1 MTIART
7 QLITPLL
14 AFLIGCRG
22 DAGHAGE
29 QSHDHGGE
37 HEGGGEHK
45 GGGEHGGHSGE
56 IVLDAHVIERNGIST
71 EPAKRRLLLG
81 SLEVPAEV
89 QVNPDRT
96 AHVASLVPGRLVE
109 IRAALGDQVEEDD
122 VLAVVD
128 SVELGR
134 ARANLMAARAREKA
148 ASAERE
154 RMETLADEGI
164 SAKKLRVEA
173 RSRAE
178 QARAEVAAARATMSV
193 YSLKGGSGPEL
204 SLRSP
209 LSGTVIERH
218 ASPGEIVDRATPSFV
233 VADLTQLW
241 VMGRVYEQDLRR
253 VREGVEAEVA
263 LIAYP
268 GRTWPGVVDYISST
282 LDEDTRSVA
291 IRVVLENP
299 DGLLRPGM
307 FGTIALADG
316 KGGIARTGGGP
327 LSVPESAL
335 SSVGDRTVVFV
346 VGDEPG
352 AFVPRDV
359 VPGAR
364 AHGLVE
370 IREGLKEGEQAVVRG
385 AFVLKSELLKGSIGE
400 GHEH

>member
-1 MTIART
+1 MTIMRT
-7 QLITPLL
+7 QLMTSLL
-14 AFLIGCRG
+14 ALLLGCRG
-22 DAGHAGE
+22 DAGHG
-29 QSHDHGGE
+29 DE
-37 HEGGGEHK
+37 HEGEA
-45 GGGEHGGHSGE
+45 EHGAEQEHGDHGKE

-109 IRAALGDQVEEDD
+109 IRAALGDQVAQDD

-134 ARANLMAARAREKA
+134 ARADLVSAQARKKA
-148 ASAERE
+148 ANAELT
-154 RMETLADEGI
+154 RMGTLADEGI
-164 SAKKLRVEA
+164 AAKKYRIEA
-173 RSRAE
+173 RSRAD
-178 QARAEVAAARATMSV
+178 QAQAEVAAARATMSV

-218 ASPGEIVDRATPSFV
+218 ASPGEVVDRDTPSFV

-253 VREGVEAEVA
+253 VSQGVAAEVA

-268 GRTWPGVVDYISST
+268 GRTWPGVVDYVSST

-307 FGTIALADG
+307 FGTIALADAEVG
-316 KGGIARTGGGP
+316 VAHSGGET

-364 AHGLVE
+364 AHGFVE
-370 IREGLKEGEQAVVRG
+370 IREGLKEGEETVVRG
-385 AFVLKSELLKGSIGE
+385 AFILKSEFLKGSIGE
-400 GHEH
+400 GHAH

>member
-1 MTIART
+1 MTTIRIQIIA
-7 QLITPLL
+7 PLL
-14 AFLIGCRG
+14 ALLLGCRG
-22 DAGHAGE
+22 DAGESGHAHEDEGE
-29 QSHDHGGE
+29 
-37 HEGGGEHK
+37 
-45 GGGEHGGHSGE
+45 GEHGAEDKHDDHEGE
-56 IVLDAHVIERNGIST
+56 IVLDEHVIERNGIST

-109 IRAALGDQVEEDD
+109 VRAALGDQVVQGD

-134 ARANLMAARAREKA
+134 ARADLVSAQARKKA
-148 ASAERE
+148 ADAEVK
-154 RMETLADEGI
+154 RMGTLADEGI
-164 SAKKLRVEA
+164 AAKKSGIEA
-173 RSRAE
+173 RSRAD
-178 QARAEVAAARATMSV
+178 QARADVAAARATMSV
-193 YSLKGGSGPEL
+193 YALKGGSGPEL
-204 SLRSP
+204 ELRSP

-218 ASPGEIVDRATPSFV
+218 ASPGEVVDRETPNFV

-253 VREGVEAEVA
+253 VREGVAAEVG

-268 GRTWPGVVDYISST
+268 GRAWPGVVDYISST
-282 LDEDTRSVA
+282 MDEDTRSVA

-307 FGTIALADG
+307 FGTIALADAETGATRNGG
-316 KGGIARTGGGP
+316 KA
-327 LSVPESAL
+327 LSVPESAM
-335 SSVGDRTVVFV
+335 SSVGDRTIVFV

-352 AFVPRDV
+352 SFVPRDV

-364 AHGLVE
+364 AHGFIE
-370 IREGLKEGEQAVVRG
+370 IREGLKEGEETVVHG
-385 AFVLKSELLKGSIGE
+385 AFVLKSEFLKGSIGE
-400 GHEH
+400 GHAH